1 MPRNP
6 RLIFQICQKRSL
18 GFLEGALGEVTVGP
32 EAMAIVFR
40 VKITRFKYPSKKHPT
55 GCFYKFKIR

>member
-6 RLIFQICQKRSL
+6 RLIFQICQKRSR
-18 GFLEGALGEVTVGP
+18 GFLEGALGEETVGP

-40 VKITRFKYPSKKHPT
+40 VKNTQFKYPSKKHPSRM
-55 GCFYKFKIR
+55 FLNF